1 VHFVFADCWLKLIG
15 EQIRDP
21 PRSVTGT
28 KENAT
33 MLEATNLFFSRAA
46 DHLELSEKLR
56 TILQTPR
63 RVVRVEIVTESD
75 DGELMH
81 HLGYRVQHNTVR
93 GPMKGGLRFH
103 PSMDEDHAA
112 SLASL
117 MTWKTAVVDIPYGG
131 AKGGI
136 NCDPSKLSN
145 TELYRITTRFVE
157 LMKEVI
163 GPSIDIPA
171 PDVNTNAQ
179 VMGWIM
185 DEYSKFYGFSPAVVT
200 GKPVD
205 LFGSLGREEAT
216 GRGVMYAL
224 QQYLEESERKLSD
237 VSVAIQGFG
246 NVGSNAARLIA
257 EQGGNIVAISDISGG
272 IANDQGIDIPSLLEW
287 VAEHGAVEGFPGADA
302 IAGEEVITW
311 QADVLIPAALENAIT
326 TENVDDIKA
335 EVVVEAANGPTTPEA
350 HDRLHA
356 RGITAIPD
364 ILANAGGVTVSYFE
378 WSQNIQQF
386 RWELDR
392 VNRELELIMR
402 RAYDSVAALSKEAG
416 LDLRTAAFVL
426 AIKRVARA
434 AASRQSIHHLIPKSL
449 LE

>member
-1 VHFVFADCWLKLIG
+1 
-15 EQIRDP
+15 
-21 PRSVTGT
+21 
-28 KENAT
+28 

-46 DHLELSEKLR
+46 DHLDLDEKLR
-56 TILQTPR
+56 TVLQTPR

-75 DGELMH
+75 TGELMH
-81 HLGYRVQHNTVR
+81 HLGFRVQHNTVR

-103 PSMDEDHAA
+103 PAMDEDHAS

-136 NCDPSKLSN
+136 NCDPSKLSAG
-145 TELYRITTRFVE
+145 ELYRITTRFVE

-224 QQYLEESERKLSD
+224 EEYLKESGRKLAD

-257 EQGGNIVAISDISGG
+257 DQGGSIVAVSDISGG
-272 IANDQGIDIPSLLEW
+272 IANDKGIDIGALLEW
-287 VAEHGAVEGFPGADA
+287 VGEHGVVKGFPGADA
-302 IAGEEVITW
+302 IAGDEIITW
-311 QADVLIPAALENAIT
+311 QADVLIPAALENSIT
-326 TENVDDIKA
+326 MDNVDAIKA
-335 EVVVEAANGPTTPEA
+335 EVIVEAANGPTTPEA
-350 HDRLHA
+350 HDRLGE

-392 VNRELELIMR
+392 VNRELEQVMR
-402 RAYDSVAALSKEAG
+402 RAYGSVAALARDAG

-434 AASRQSIHHLIPKSL
+434 AVSRQNIAHLVPTSL
-449 LE
+449 LD

>member
-1 VHFVFADCWLKLIG
+1 
-15 EQIRDP
+15 
-21 PRSVTGT
+21 
-28 KENAT
+28 
-33 MLEATNLFFSRAA
+33 MLEATNLFFNRAA
-46 DHLELSEKLR
+46 DHLELSDKLR
-56 TILQTPR
+56 TVLQTPR

-81 HLGYRVQHNTVR
+81 HLGFRVQHNTAR

-145 TELYRITTRFVE
+145 SELYRITTRFVE

-163 GPSIDIPA
+163 GPTIDIPA

-179 VMGWIM
+179 IMGWIM
-185 DEYSKFYGFSPAVVT
+185 NEYSNYYGFNPGIVT

-216 GRGVMYAL
+216 GRGVMYT
-224 QQYLEESERKLSD
+224 LEEYLKESGRKLAD
-237 VSVAIQGFG
+237 VSVAVQGFG

-257 EQGGNIVAISDISGG
+257 EQGGRIVAVSDISGG
-272 IANDQGIDIPSLLEW
+272 IANDQGIDIPRLLDW
-287 VAEHGAVEGFPGADA
+287 VAEHGVVEGFEGADR
-302 IAGEEVITW
+302 IDGDQVLTF
-311 QADVLIPAALENAIT
+311 QADVLIPAALEDAIT
-326 TENVDDIKA
+326 KDNADDVKA
-335 EVVVEAANGPTTPEA
+335 EVVLEAANGPTTPDA
-350 HDRLHA
+350 HDMLHQ
-356 RGITAIPD
+356 RGVTVIPD

-386 RWELDR
+386 RWELER
-392 VNRELELIMR
+392 VNRELDQIMR
-402 RAYDSVAALSKEAG
+402 RAYASVAELSRDKG

-434 AASRQSIHHLIPKSL
+434 AVSRQNVSHLIPKSVL
-449 LE
+449 D

>member
-1 VHFVFADCWLKLIG
+1 
-15 EQIRDP
+15 
-21 PRSVTGT
+21 
-28 KENAT
+28 
-33 MLEATNLFFSRAA
+33 MLEATNLFFTRAA
-46 DHLELSEKLR
+46 DHLELPDKLR
-56 TILQTPR
+56 TVLLTPR

-75 DGELMH
+75 EGELMH
-81 HLGYRVQHNTVR
+81 HLGYRVQHNTIR

-136 NCDPSKLSN
+136 NCDPSKLSDQ
-145 TELYRITTRFVE
+145 ELYRITTRFVE

-163 GPSIDIPA
+163 GPTIDIPA

-179 VMGWIM
+179 IMGWIM
-185 DEYSKFYGFSPAVVT
+185 DEYTKFYGFNPAVVT

-216 GRGVMYAL
+216 GRGVMYS
-224 QQYLEESERKLSD
+224 LEEYLKNEGRQLSD

-257 EQGGNIVAISDISGG
+257 EQGGRIVAVSDISGG
-272 IANDQGIDIPSLLEW
+272 ITNDQGIDIPALLDW
-287 VAEHGAVEGFPGADA
+287 IAEHRVVEGFPGADA
-302 IAGEEVITW
+302 IDGAAVLTCK
-311 QADVLIPAALENAIT
+311 ADVLIPAALEDAIT
-326 TENVDDIKA
+326 VDNASQIQA

-350 HDRLHA
+350 HDLLHQ
-356 RGITAIPD
+356 RGITVIPD

-386 RWELDR
+386 RWELER
-392 VNRELELIMR
+392 VNRELEVIMR
-402 RAYDSVAALSKEAG
+402 RAYGSVAQLAADDG
-416 LDLRTAAFVL
+416 LDMRTAAFVL

-434 AASRQSIHHLIPKSL
+434 AASRQNVRHLLPTGL

>member
-1 VHFVFADCWLKLIG
+1 
-15 EQIRDP
+15 
-21 PRSVTGT
+21 
-28 KENAT
+28 
-33 MLEATNLFFSRAA
+33 MLEATNLFFTRAA
-46 DHLELSEKLR
+46 DFLDLPERLR
-56 TILQTPR
+56 TVLVTPR

-75 DGELMH
+75 DGELLH

-136 NCDPSKLSN
+136 NCDPSKLSEA
-145 TELYRITTRFVE
+145 ELDRITRKFVE
-157 LMKEVI
+157 LIREVI
-163 GPSIDIPA
+163 GPTIDIPA
-171 PDVNTNAQ
+171 PDVNTNGQ
-179 VMGWIM
+179 VMAWIM
-185 DEYSKFYGFSPAVVT
+185 DEYSKYYGFNPGVVT

-224 QQYLEESERKLSD
+224 EEYLKTNGRKLSD

-246 NVGSNAARLIA
+246 NVGSHAARLIT
-257 EQGGNIVAISDISGG
+257 EQGGRIVAVSDISGG
-272 IANDQGIDIPSLLEW
+272 IANDDGIDITALLSWIGENK
-287 VAEHGAVEGFPGADA
+287 VVQGFPGANPIGGDEVLTYKADA
-302 IAGEEVITW
+302 
-311 QADVLIPAALENAIT
+311 LIPAALENAIT
-326 TENVDDIKA
+326 VDNADHVQA

-350 HDRLHA
+350 HDLLNG
-356 RGITAIPD
+356 RGVTVIPD

-392 VNRELELIMR
+392 VNNELERVMR
-402 RAYDSVAALSKEAG
+402 RAYGDVASLASESG

-434 AASRQSIHHLIPKSL
+434 AASRQAVGHHLPKSVL
-449 LE
+449 T

>member
-1 VHFVFADCWLKLIG
+1 
-15 EQIRDP
+15 
-21 PRSVTGT
+21 
-28 KENAT
+28 
-33 MLEATNLFFSRAA
+33 MLEATNLFFARAA
-46 DHLELSEKLR
+46 DHLELPEKLR
-56 TILQTPR
+56 TVLTTPR

-75 DGELMH
+75 SGELMH
-81 HLGYRVQHNTVR
+81 HMGYRVQHNTAR

-136 NCDPSKLSN
+136 NCDPSQLSER
-145 TELYRITTRFVE
+145 ELFRITSVFVE

-163 GPSIDIPA
+163 GPTIDIPA

-185 DEYSKFYGFSPAVVT
+185 EKYSTFYGFNPGVVT

-224 QQYLEESERKLSD
+224 EEYLKADGRKLAD
-237 VSVAIQGFG
+237 VTVAIQGFG

-257 EQGGNIVAISDISGG
+257 DQGGKIVAVSDISGG
-272 IANDQGIDIPSLLEW
+272 IANDQGIDIPALLEW
-287 VAEHGAVEGFPGADA
+287 IAENGVVEGFPGADA
-302 IAGEEVITW
+302 IDGAEVLTCK
-311 QADVLIPAALENAIT
+311 ADALIPAALENAIT
-326 TENVDDIKA
+326 IDNADDIRA

-356 RGITAIPD
+356 RGVTLIPD

-392 VNRELELIMR
+392 VNNELERVMR
-402 RAYDSVAALSKEAG
+402 QAYGSVAKLAGDTG
-416 LDLRTAAFVL
+416 LDMRTAAFVL
-426 AIKRVARA
+426 AIKRVAKA
-434 AASRQSIHHLIPKSL
+434 AASRQSVGHLMPKSL
-449 LE
+449 LD